1 MKYKLIFQIDG
12 NQELLYKCLSQE
24 QDKKDRFEL
33 KIRKKPKQVEIIM
46 LANDHVALKA
56 ITNSMSKML
65 ELFEKLEN
73 KDLNK
78 K

>member
-1 MKYKLIFQIDG
+1 MKYKVIFQIDG

-46 LANDHVALKA
+46 LANDYVALKA

-65 ELFEKLEN
+65 ELFEKLE
-73 KDLNK
+73 KTHK
-78 K
+78 

>member
-1 MKYKLIFQIDG
+1 MRYKAIFQVEG

-33 KIRKKPKQVEIIM
+33 KIRKRPKMLEIIM
-46 LANDHVALKA
+46 LADDHIALKA

-65 ELFEKLEN
+65 ELYERLEKIEL
-73 KDLNK
+73 
-78 K
+78 

>member
-1 MKYKLIFQIDG
+1 MRYKAIFQVEG

-33 KIRKKPKQVEIIM
+33 KIRKRPKMLEIIM
-46 LANDHVALKA
+46 LADDHIALKA

-65 ELFEKLEN
+65 ELYERLEN